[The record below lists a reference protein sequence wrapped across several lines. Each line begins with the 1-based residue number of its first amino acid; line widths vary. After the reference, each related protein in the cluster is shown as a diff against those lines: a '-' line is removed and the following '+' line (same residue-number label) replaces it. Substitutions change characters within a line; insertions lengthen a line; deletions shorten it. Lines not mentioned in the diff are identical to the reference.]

1 MPALRQA
8 WAEAGKAGV
17 GRVEGSRR
25 GSEVVTHKRPGSA
38 DYDLSLATS
47 TYEYD
52 LERQDK

>member
-1 MPALRQA
+1 MAALRQA

-25 GSEVVTHKRPGSA
+25 GSEVVAHKRPGSA
-38 DYDLSLATS
+38 EYDLSLATS

-52 LERQDK
+52 LEKQEK